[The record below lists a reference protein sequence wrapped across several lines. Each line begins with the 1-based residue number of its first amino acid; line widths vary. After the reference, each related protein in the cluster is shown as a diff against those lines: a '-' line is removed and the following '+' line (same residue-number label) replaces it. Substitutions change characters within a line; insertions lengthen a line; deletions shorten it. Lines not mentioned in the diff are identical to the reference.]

1 MDIVIAVRGLPVA
14 EESSEV
20 PVIMGLIVSMAV
32 RAVASEEQA
41 DFKEEIPIPEHI

>member
-20 PVIMGLIVSMAV
+20 LVITAIPAVVSEA
-32 RAVASEEQA
+32 QA